1 MYVTSIN
8 QSHFFCIPV
17 LLLFYKLLLLLICYD
32 ILAIENYLQCRTD
45 DGGGGSRNHLQAWL
59 FLPLNML
66 KRFLF
71 FKGKGVS
78 FSISKKG
85 WTMYCNLCKLY
96 TCKGHTWWDVWQD
109 QFWQIKPLKFM
120 WVAAMPQMK
129 FVAILLTDLELF
141 FDINWY
147 WCTTLQR
154 NYGGDCTFLK
164 STFGKTNRQGTIR
177 K

>member
-85 WTMYCNLCKLY
+85 WIMYCNLCKLY
-96 TCKGHTWWDVWQD
+96 TCKDHTWWDLRQD
-109 QFWQIKPLKFM
+109 QFWQIQTTEIHVSGCNAPDEVCGHSLDWPRALFWHKL
-120 WVAAMPQMK
+120 
-129 FVAILLTDLELF
+129 ILMHYFAEKL
-141 FDINWY
+141 WGG
-147 WCTTLQR
+147 LQFSEVHIWK
-154 NYGGDCTFLK
+154 DK
-164 STFGKTNRQGTIR
+164 
-177 K
+177 

>member
-85 WTMYCNLCKLY
+85 CIV
-96 TCKGHTWWDVWQD
+96 TCASSTPAK
-109 QFWQIKPLKFM
+109 
-120 WVAAMPQMK
+120 
-129 FVAILLTDLELF
+129 
-141 FDINWY
+141 
-147 WCTTLQR
+147 TTLDEM
-154 NYGGDCTFLK
+154 YGRTSSDK
-164 STFGKTNRQGTIR
+164 SNH
-177 K
+177 